1 MLDKILIQKAHPIKL
16 LITDIDGVWTN
27 ARIYYTAEG
36 EHMKGFS
43 YYDGMAVYL
52 LAQAGIKTAIIT
64 SEDSPIVAQRAKKL
78 KIAEEDVHLGIHDK
92 LAVFEAILQRHNL
105 TPNQVAYIGDDVN
118 DFAPMQVAGLTAA
131 PANTP
136 VFSQLKPDILL
147 TRKGGDGAFRE
158 FADMILLAQNW
169 ENRLP

>member
-1 MLDKILIQKAHPIKL
+1 MDTQILVKASRIKL
-16 LITDIDGVWTN
+16 VITDIDGVWTN
-27 ARIYYTAEG
+27 GRIYYTAEG
-36 EHMKGFS
+36 ELMKGFS

-52 LAQAGIKTAIIT
+52 LGQAGIKTAIIT
-64 SEDSPIVAQRAKKL
+64 SEDSQIVAQRAKKL

-92 LAVFEAILQRHNL
+92 LAVFEEILERHGL
-105 TPNQVAYIGDDVN
+105 APDEAAYIGDDVN
-118 DFAPMQVAGLTAA
+118 DFAPMQVAGLTAT

-169 ENRLP
+169 ENRLT